1 MPLSANTGRP
11 HALTPDHLIKAAC
24 ELAKR
29 DRYLRLIYE
38 THGVPP
44 MWARRPGFSTLLR
57 IVLEQQV
64 SLISA
69 RAMFVRL
76 KENIN
81 PFIPETFIARGE
93 FYLRSLGVTRQKAHY
108 AIQVAESFS
117 RGHLKLISRLS
128 DEDAHARL
136 TSIKGVGP
144 WTANIYL
151 LMALR
156 RQDIWPDGD
165 IALASAAMRIRKMK
179 QRPSFIELSRMAER
193 WRPYR
198 SVAARML
205 WQYYLAERDGNKYSA
220 SHADVSYD

>member
-1 MPLSANTGRP
+1 MPLSVNTRP
-11 HALTPDHLIKAAC
+11 HALTSDDLAKAAC
-24 ELAKR
+24 ELAEG

-38 THGVPP
+38 SHGVPP
-44 MWARRPGFSTLLR
+44 MWARQPGFATLLR
-57 IVLEQQV
+57 IILEQQV

-76 KENIN
+76 KANIN
-81 PFIPETFIARGE
+81 PFSPETFIDCGE
-93 FYLRSLGVTRQKAHY
+93 AYLRSLGMTRQKAHY

-117 RGHLKLISRLS
+117 HGHLKLISRLS

-179 QRPSFIELSRMAER
+179 QRPSFIELSRMADR

-205 WQYYLAERDGNKYSA
+205 WQFYLAERDGNKGSA